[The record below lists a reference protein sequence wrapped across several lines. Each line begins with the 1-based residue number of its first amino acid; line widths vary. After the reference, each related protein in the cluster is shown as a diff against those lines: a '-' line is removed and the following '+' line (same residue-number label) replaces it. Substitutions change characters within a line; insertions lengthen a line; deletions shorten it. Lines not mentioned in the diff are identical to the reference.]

1 MKDMIKTLKNAW
13 VENPLEML
21 KISATIITLFASFY
35 AVIWVGNAIGLQ

>member
-35 AVIWVGNAIGLQ
+35 AVI

>member
-35 AVIWVGNAIGLQ
+35 AVIWGGNAIGLQ